1 MNLLANK
8 CRTVDQM
15 KPDRIF
21 TFILLAAMATSFSF
35 LLSPV
40 EVTAI
45 GLDQSRTI
53 DSLSDDAP
61 VYRIRRETYNKKR
74 GIFSLLAD
82 YITQTRNE
90 AMKSLNEISTILSRQ
105 FVPEKQLN
113 RSAPMAEMQL
123 SVNASTTAAPYIV
136 TQEELQRILRRN
148 YRALV
153 RIFNM
158 ESRKA
163 IEDSNNNV
171 RVLRKELK
179 DAVRP
184 FFERNTTRR
193 SA

>member
-1 MNLLANK
+1 
-8 CRTVDQM
+8 M
-15 KPDRIF
+15 KSDRIF
-21 TFILLAAMATSFSF
+21 PFILVAAIATTISF
-35 LLSPV
+35 LLSPL

-45 GLDQSRTI
+45 ASDQSRKI
-53 DSLSDDAP
+53 ESMSDEAP
-61 VYRIRRETYNKKR
+61 VFRIRRQTYYKNR
-74 GIFSLLAD
+74 GIFWLLAD

-90 AMKSLNEISTILSRQ
+90 AMRAINEISTILSRQ

-113 RSAPMAEMQL
+113 QSVPVTKMEL

-136 TQEELQRILRRN
+136 TQEELQRIVRRN
-148 YRALV
+148 YKALV

-158 ESRKA
+158 ESRRA

-171 RVLRKELK
+171 RILRKDFM

-184 FFERNTTRR
+184 FFVRNTTRR